1 MFEAARVP
9 PYLRLVGDEASKE
22 RVHDAVGRARQE
34 IARENRAASGNP
46 GLNPTDPRWV
56 VAVRAYGQLQ
66 GSTLTLERRQRVLRT
81 ARQLG
86 VRPFDANVIMA
97 IVQDHARRG
106 VDLPSAAGTI
116 ALLSTPEVDR
126 SAAWTWARLI
136 WAIILGVTA
145 TAWLIWWLTAG

>member
-1 MFEAARVP
+1 MFDAARLP
-9 PYLRLVGDEASKE
+9 AYLRLVGDEAPRE
-22 RVHDAVGRARQE
+22 RVHNAVDRAREE
-34 IARENRAASGNP
+34 IARENRAASGNLS
-46 GLNPTDPRWV
+46 LNPTDPRWV

-81 ARQLG
+81 ARHLG

-116 ALLSTPEVDR
+116 ALLSTPEAGR

-136 WAIILGVTA
+136 WAVVLGVAA